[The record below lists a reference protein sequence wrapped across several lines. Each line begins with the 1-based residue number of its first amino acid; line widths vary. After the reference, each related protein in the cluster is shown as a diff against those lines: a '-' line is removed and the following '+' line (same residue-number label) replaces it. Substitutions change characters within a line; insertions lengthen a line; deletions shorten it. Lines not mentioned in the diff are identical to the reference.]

1 MKGKGWFIPADF
13 RQLSTFIFTTYIL
26 KILKKSKLND
36 WFFQKIAFSNLLLH
50 RIEFLMD
57 FNQIRC
63 TFVALRGPPFMASG
77 AFAKII
83 GVSYIQISAN
93 AC

>member
-1 MKGKGWFIPADF
+1 MYSIHIKNVKKINMRDF
-13 RQLSTFIFTTYIL
+13 FFFFE
-26 KILKKSKLND
+26 KL
-36 WFFQKIAFSNLLLH
+36 QFSNLLLH